1 MKKSLLTVAMAIFAT
16 SAFTQ
21 KAYAVLEYNSVFPVE
36 FSNGLPTGW
45 TLGQESTSEKVAG
58 GLKITCSQ
66 AAANYRGDLNYN
78 VSEDASMFFNIDASK
93 YKIFAIQFIGKRP
106 ESGVLKLSNIGLDPD
121 GWIKGT
127 EGYSLNESGW
137 SDIEDLDGNHT
148 YYWTVGGE
156 KWTGDLTVKRM
167 EIVIA
172 DIKNDADKSYTV
184 AWMNWFTS
192 ADDLRASL
200 NLKQE
205 TAVVNSRT
213 NLGYATLKEAWD
225 AALSG
230 DVLKVNENQ
239 TVSNRLD
246 CNERTLTI
254 EGADGVKITR
264 ANASNM
270 MFLAN
275 KGGDYNLTVKNL
287 ILNGEGAESTANFIE
302 ASGYSTVTLE
312 NIQVNNVKSSN
323 ALGLLVAKAGGKL
336 VLNNVKTE
344 SCQVNDKTGEVFFG
358 TSSSVISGDNSF
370 TLSVENTNTFTV
382 EGTLTNSKPI
392 TVYNFGG
399 SFQSGNLLVNNC
411 IDADKFQLAGTDLGL
426 VAKDGNLYVS
436 AGESSAVEAIDVD
449 NSEAPVEYYN
459 LQGVRVDNPEKGIYI
474 MRQGTSVRKV
484 IL

>member
-1 MKKSLLTVAMAIFAT
+1 MALLAT
-16 SAFTQ
+16 TAFTQ
-21 KAYAVLEYNSVFPVE
+21 KAYAVLDYNSVFPAE
-36 FSNGLPTGW
+36 FTNGLPTGW
-45 TLGQESTSEKVAG
+45 TIGQDGTSEKVAG
-58 GLKITCSQ
+58 GLKVTCSQ
-66 AAANYRGDLNYN
+66 SSANYRADLNYN
-78 VSEDASMFFNIDASK
+78 VGEDASMFYNIDASK
-93 YKIFAIQFIGKRP
+93 YKVFAIQFIGKRP

-127 EGYSLNESGW
+127 EGYSLNELGST
-137 SDIEDLDGNHT
+137 DIEDLDGNHT
-148 YYWTVGGE
+148 YYWTIGGD
-156 KWTGDLTVKRM
+156 KWTGNLTVKRM
-167 EIVIA
+167 EVVIA
-172 DIKNDADKSYTV
+172 DVKNDADKSYTV
-184 AWMNWFTS
+184 AWMNWFAS

-200 NLKQE
+200 NLKKE

-213 NLGYATLKEAWD
+213 NFGYATLKEAWD

-239 TVSNRLD
+239 AVSSRLD

-264 ANASNM
+264 TNAQDM

-287 ILNGEGAESTANFIE
+287 ILDGEGAESTANFIE

-336 VLNNVKTE
+336 VINNVKTE
-344 SCQVNDKTGEVFFG
+344 GCQVKDKTGEVFFG

-370 TLSVENTNTFTV
+370 TLSVEKTNTFTV

-392 TVYNFGG
+392 TVYNYGS

-411 IDADKFQLAGTDLGL
+411 IEPSKFELAGTDLGL
-426 VAKDGNLYVS
+426 EAKDGNLYVS
-436 AGESSAVEAIDVD
+436 AGSASVVEILDAD

-459 LQGVRVDNPEKGIYI
+459 LQGVKVTNPEKGIYI